1 MGSEQISSRFM
12 KKTKLQREIVE
23 AKENFRRQANAVSFP
38 EKVVVAFR
46 MKEQEILI
54 KKAHSLNK
62 KV

>member
-1 MGSEQISSRFM
+1 MDSEQTSPRFM
-12 KKTKLQREIVE
+12 KKTKLQNEIVE
-23 AKENFRRQANAVSFP
+23 VKEKFRREASAMPFA

-54 KKAHSLNK
+54 KKAKMTNE

>member
-1 MGSEQISSRFM
+1 M
-12 KKTKLQREIVE
+12 KKTKLQSEIAK
-23 AKENFRRQANAVSFP
+23 AKEKFRREASAMSFP

-54 KKAHSLNK
+54 KKARLVNK